1 MGQARRGA
9 LPVIQLR
16 EDCTVSAQEL
26 AGTVGQRSGKKLS
39 SPLEGPSPS
48 HFLTNWTSAVWP
60 RSGCSDSQAGEGEE
74 RGGSGDAS
82 AESVGPSSEP
92 KLAWS
97 LGQTLGRWVAHKL
110 PLSSKTA
117 LTIKPRAKYLREF
130 CFVCLEAGSSIA
142 QAGPQTYH

>member
-1 MGQARRGA
+1 MPRSWLGQWVRG
-9 LPVIQLR
+9 QGR
-16 EDCTVSAQEL
+16 
-26 AGTVGQRSGKKLS
+26 S
-39 SPLEGPSPS
+39 SPLLLRAPALVT
-48 HFLTNWTSAVWP
+48 FLPIGRQLSGP